1 MTDYTKA
8 AARADASL
16 RRKGGLVTL
25 RRETQP
31 DYDPGTGG
39 PVPGT
44 GGQADYIGTG
54 VKLNYNQDD
63 IDGTLIK
70 QGDQQLLLSP
80 LQRDGT
86 KMPTPSTSD
95 TVLIGA
101 KAYTIADVINLEP
114 TDVALL
120 YTLQLRGV

>member
-1 MTDYTKA
+1 VVK
-8 AARADASL
+8 
-16 RRKGGLVTL
+16 L
-25 RRETQP
+25 RRELEA

-44 GGQADYIGTG
+44 GGPVDFVGTG

-70 QGDQQLLLSP
+70 QGDQLLSP

-86 KMPTPSTSD
+86 AMPLPMTATG
-95 TVLIGA
+95 L
-101 KAYTIADVINLEP
+101 
-114 TDVALL
+114 
-120 YTLQLRGV
+120 

>member
-16 RRKGGLVTL
+16 RRKGGVVTL
-25 RRETQP
+25 RREVP
-31 DYDPGTGG
+31 GEYDPGTGG
-39 PVPGT
+39 PGAGSET
-44 GGQADYIGTG
+44 DYPGTG
-54 VKLNYNQDD
+54 VKLNYSQDD

-86 KMPTPSTSD
+86 AMPLPVSGD
-95 TVLIGA
+95 LLLIGA
-101 KAYTIADVINLEP
+101 KAYTVQSVVDLQP
-114 TDVALL
+114 TDTSLL